1 MAAQA
6 KKYEKVNRDK
16 REKIHLLS
24 GILKCPVCGAGMYGN
39 KSIKKRKDGSN
50 YKDFYYYGCKHRN
63 MTRGHKCD
71 YKKQVHEEMLDASVA
86 EVISKLV
93 SNPKFSDLIRNK
105 INMEVDT
112 SALDQEIEN
121 YKIQLRKLYH
131 NKDTI
136 LSDMDSL
143 DYEDKH
149 YQRRKTDLENHLY
162 KTYDKIDDAEKLL
175 VSAKAKKRSL
185 LADKITGE
193 NIYKAL
199 VFFDKLYAQMNEAE
213 KREFLSQL
221 VDNVQ
226 IYEERKENGQWLK
239 SIEFKLPIIEK
250 EFTLSLDNDTQNE
263 TVVKLY
269 LKKDTPKIEVTM
281 EPDYESNYTPQEKA
295 TYSKIK
301 EYVKEKYG
309 VNVHTSYIV
318 QVKRMC
324 GLDMGENYNKSKKE
338 NPEVKQ
344 CPQEKVEYIKDALRH
359 FKLI

>member
-1 MAAQA
+1 
-6 KKYEKVNRDK
+6 
-16 REKIHLLS
+16 
-24 GILKCPVCGAGMYGN
+24 
-39 KSIKKRKDGSN
+39 
-50 YKDFYYYGCKHRN
+50 
-63 MTRGHKCD
+63 
-71 YKKQVHEEMLDASVA
+71 MLDGSVA

-112 SALDQEIEN
+112 SALDQKIEN

-162 KTYDKIDDAEKLL
+162 KTYDKIDDAEELL

-185 LADKITGE
+185 LADKITGD

-226 IYEERKENGQWLK
+226 IFEERKENGQWLK

-250 EFTLSLDNDTQNE
+250 EFALSLDNDTQNE

-281 EPDYESNYTPQEKA
+281 EPDEESNYTPEEKA
-295 TYSKIK
+295 TYQKIK
-301 EYVKEKYG
+301 DYVKDKYD
-309 VNVHTSYIV
+309 VNVHTSHIA

-324 GLDMGENYNKSKKE
+324 GLDMGENYNKSRKE
-338 NPEVKQ
+338 NPEVKK

-359 FKLI
+359 FELIW